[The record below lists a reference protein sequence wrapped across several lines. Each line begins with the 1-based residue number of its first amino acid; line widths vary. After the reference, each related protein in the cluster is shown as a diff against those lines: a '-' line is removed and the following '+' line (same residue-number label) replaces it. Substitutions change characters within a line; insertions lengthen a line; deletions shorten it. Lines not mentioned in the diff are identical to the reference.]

1 MEKEQQ
7 KKIVAIRE
15 GLIEGHR
22 KYLDG
27 QGNPDVAMCRQ
38 KDVAF
43 ILERAIK
50 IFTITI
56 KIFDCTINYRHH
68 TIF

>member
-1 MEKEQQ
+1 MKKEQQ
-7 KKIVAIRE
+7 QKIVSIRQ

-27 QGNPDVAMCRQ
+27 AGNPDVAMCRQ

-50 IFTITI
+50 
-56 KIFDCTINYRHH
+56 KIDELLQETGVSFN
-68 TIF
+68 

>member
-50 IFTITI
+50 
-56 KIFDCTINYRHH
+56 KIDELLQESGVTFN
-68 TIF
+68 